1 MSAILDHL
9 NKAAELHTQ
18 TEVDI
23 LEMIMELD
31 NNDVELFH
39 RWYINHSYPKGI
51 RELQQIVRSKTD

>member
-1 MSAILDHL
+1 MLAILDEL
-9 NKAAELHTQ
+9 NKVAELHTQ

-31 NNDVELFH
+31 NNDIELFH
-39 RWYINHSYPKGI
+39 RYINHSYPKGI